1 MTYLRI
7 QLLSICF
14 FVTIS
19 SQLTAQVAV
28 SGTVKDSLGK
38 PLSYVSITLKKSNGI
53 VLSFAITNATGT
65 YKMQNAN
72 AFVNDT
78 LSVEANA
85 MGFVK
90 QKLAV
95 TSATQVANFTM
106 QSTAVKLPN
115 VTVKANPVRKEGD
128 TLNYDVATFSNK
140 QDRTI
145 GDVIKK
151 LPGVEVAD
159 NGQISVGGKPI
170 NRFYIDGD
178 NLLDGKYNM
187 ATKGI
192 PNDMVSKIQVLENHQ
207 PVKALKDIEKS
218 ESAAMNI
225 VLKDKARIKIIG
237 TGDAAIGTPSVYN
250 TSVNAMLFQKK
261 VKFINY
267 IKLNNIG
274 VDNSEETFNHFGGDN
289 IQPVA
294 LLSAGGAG
302 NPALLKKRYLFNNVG
317 LVTVNDLVN
326 LKNEYQLRINAF
338 YLWDRQFQKSQFSST
353 NFLPN
358 DTIRYAET
366 QDARIITNTFNTQF
380 TLTANKKDYFLN
392 NVTVIE
398 NTPSQILA
406 GLQATT
412 NNNIIQ
418 NLNGTVTSISNRF
431 NIIKKFANGRVL
443 EAFSSIGHV
452 NNPAT
457 LFVEPGLYAPQ
468 FNNNIA
474 YAGLIQHASVPTFY
488 TDNYISFGRA
498 TALFQQQYRIGVNYQ
513 DQHLNS
519 LLESQQLSGSKAAVA
534 DSFLNQLSW
543 TRLKA
548 YVQADFTYTS
558 GRTLLRLTLP
568 LTYQDTKYKGRLTQN
583 HTTDP
588 LIMPRVSFRY
598 MTGKEDYISLG
609 YNYGNSFGG
618 INQVYDSYVMT
629 GYRNFFTNGNLLN
642 QSRSHSFNGSYVFK
656 NTLKIF
662 FFSLG
667 GSYVKNNSNT
677 INDSRLSSV
686 LQQSRLIPFDN
697 VTKSMQLFTTASKYI
712 FPLMTTLGGKISWQ
726 RSIVNQLQNGNLVE
740 TQSDAYSYN
749 ASINA
754 KFTSWV
760 NMSYAG
766 TYTSFGSKPIGNTHT
781 SRPASPKV
789 ERWQHEL
796 AANFTIT
803 SNFYF
808 KVGGDNYQYHVPGSP
823 DRNYTFV
830 DAAFTYKLNQY
841 KTDIELSLTNLAN
854 IDTYG
859 SASLS
864 ANSIV
869 ESSYLL
875 RPRMAMIKFYFRF

>member
-1 MTYLRI
+1 MPHLRI
-7 QLLSICF
+7 KLLSTLF
-14 FVTIS
+14 FIAVSLHID
-19 SQLTAQVAV
+19 AQVAV
-28 SGTVKDSLGK
+28 NGTVTDSSGK
-38 PLSYVSITLKKSNGI
+38 PLSSVSITIKKRNGI
-53 VLSFAITNATGT
+53 VLSFAITNAAGT
-65 YKMQNAN
+65 YKMQNPN
-72 AFVNDT
+72 ASVKDT
-78 LSVEANA
+78 LVVEANS
-85 MGFVK
+85 MGYVK
-90 QKLAV
+90 QKLPV

-106 QSTAVKLPN
+106 QSTIVKLPN
-115 VTVKANPVRKEGD
+115 VTVKANPLKKEGD

-159 NGQISVGGKPI
+159 NGQISVGGKAI

-178 NLLDGKYNM
+178 NLLDGKYNI

-207 PVKALKDIEKS
+207 PVKALRDIEKS

-250 TSVNAMLFQKK
+250 AYVNAMLFQKK
-261 VKFINY
+261 VKFINF
-267 IKLNNIG
+267 IKMNNIG
-274 VDNSEETFNHFGGDN
+274 VDNSEEIFNHFLGDN
-289 IQPVA
+289 VQPVG

-326 LKNEYQLRINAF
+326 LKSEYQLRINAF
-338 YLWDRQFQKSQFSST
+338 YLWDRQFQKSQYSSA

-358 DTIRYAET
+358 DTIRYTET
-366 QDARIITNTFNTQF
+366 QDARIVSNTFNTQF

-398 NTPSQILA
+398 NTPSQVLA
-406 GLQATT
+406 GLQATS

-431 NIIKKFANGRVL
+431 NIIKKFTNGKVL
-443 EAFSSIGHV
+443 EGFSSIGHI

-457 LFVEPGLYAPQ
+457 LLVEPGLYAAQ
-468 FNNNIA
+468 FNNNLD
-474 YAGLIQHASVPTFY
+474 YAGLIQHASVPTVY
-488 TDNYISFGRA
+488 SDNYISFGRA
-498 TALFQQQYRIGVNYQ
+498 ADRFQQKYKIGVNYQ
-513 DQHLNS
+513 NQHLNS
-519 LLESQQLSGSKAAVA
+519 LLELQQLNGNKAAVA
-534 DSFLNQLSW
+534 DSFINRMRW
-543 TRLKA
+543 ERLRV

-558 GRTLLRLTLP
+558 GSVMLRLTLP
-568 LTYQDTKYKGRLTQN
+568 VTYQDTKYTGRQVEN
-583 HTTDP
+583 HATDP
-588 LIMPRVSFRY
+588 LIMPRLSFRY
-598 MTGKEDYISLG
+598 LTGKEDFISLG

-629 GYRNFFTNGNLLN
+629 GYRNFFMNGNLLN

-656 NTLKIF
+656 NTMKIF
-662 FFSLG
+662 FFSAG
-667 GSYVKNNSNT
+667 GSYLKYNSNT
-677 INDSRLSSV
+677 INDTRLSSV

-697 VTKSMQLFTTASKYI
+697 VTKSMQLFTTVSKYI
-712 FPLMTTLGGKISWQ
+712 FPIMTTLSGKVSWQ
-726 RSIVNQLQNGNLVE
+726 QSIVNQLQNGNLVE
-740 TQSDAYSYN
+740 TLSDSYSYN
-749 ASINA
+749 ASINS
-754 KFTSWV
+754 KFASWF

-766 TYTSFGSKPIGNTHT
+766 TYTTFGSKPIGNTHT
-781 SRPASPKV
+781 SRLASPKV
-789 ERWQHEL
+789 QRWQHEVV
-796 AANFTIT
+796 ANFVVS

-808 KVGGDNYQYHVPGSP
+808 RVMGDNYQYHLPGSP
-823 DRNYTFV
+823 GMNYTFA

-854 IDTYG
+854 VDTYG
-859 SASLS
+859 SATLS

-869 ESSYLL
+869 ESSYRI
-875 RPRMAMIKFYFRF
+875 RPRMAMVKFYFRF